1 MKLTRGQ
8 ATVLVGLLA
17 KMKEKIEQDDEGGVR
32 VKELASRL
40 HKSPSSVRT
49 TLNQL
54 ANEGL
59 VQSERPKP
67 TLQTPT
73 DIDPREKIWQPA
85 YSVDESEIN
94 DLLKDYPEIE
104 DHLQIEEI
112 EQLLGVNIK
121 FKSGE
126 KGELCEKTT
135 KAKSKTE
142 MLQEQS
148 RDEIGSTNGDA
159 LSAIASEDPQAVKP
173 VLSELTS
180 LLDRENPEIQKH
192 AIRIIYSIWKSHP
205 ELISDKTINKLTDL
219 IRSDQGEGSK
229 GDIEFPTGGER
240 DIRFLEREK
249 ELQSSKKTS
258 DKHDQTNK

>member
-17 KMKEKIEQDDEGGVR
+17 EMKEKIEQDDEGGVR

-59 VQSERPKP
+59 VQAERPKP

-85 YSVDESEIN
+85 YSVDENGIN

-121 FKSGE
+121 SKSGE
-126 KGELCEKTT
+126 KGEVCEKTT
-135 KAKSKTE
+135 ESKTE
-142 MLQEQS
+142 MLQGQS
-148 RDEIGSTNGDA
+148 RNEIESTTGDA
-159 LSAIASEDPQAVKP
+159 LLAIASEDPEAVKP

-192 AIRIIYSIWKSHP
+192 AIRIISSIWESHP

-229 GDIEFPTGGER
+229 SDIEFPTR
-240 DIRFLEREK
+240 R
-249 ELQSSKKTS
+249 
-258 DKHDQTNK
+258 